1 MIHVFY
7 KLLCSFYILA
17 IHTLPDPMIS
27 DDGHFY
33 PFDEVFGTSTS
44 EKDLPSG
51 IISKQKKTIP
61 FNATQQHVRN
71 VNLVI
76 QCEECEMWRLLFS
89 KSKLNPQSIKNLES
103 ILEEISYTCGA
114 SFSDVD
120 MPNDLKSV
128 CIRIHKCFDPV
139 EKLYYSSGFSDVICI
154 YCSKMLSS
162 DDDQSIEAY
171 PQCLNCLS
179 SRPPVK
185 RQKRSRKNS

>member
-7 KLLCSFYILA
+7 KLLCSFYILT

-114 SFSDVD
+114 SFSNVD
-120 MPNDLKSV
+120 MPNDLKPV
-128 CIRIHKCFDPV
+128 CIRIHKFFDPV

-162 DDDQSIEAY
+162 DDDQSIETY
-171 PQCLNCLS
+171 PQS
-179 SRPPVK
+179 F
-185 RQKRSRKNS
+185 